1 MRANYKNKLVPL
13 SDIENK
19 VREEFDKRTELVYET
34 VKQDI
39 AAQLMATCCCVLHSS
54 FGFGEIRLKRFKKE
68 LESYFGLMLENGICG
83 KEFTPINCI
92 EYMRD
97 EFGIDFDKD
106 VNIIS
111 EKDLK
116 TRGVIR

>member
-19 VREEFDKRTELVYET
+19 VREEFDKKTEQVYET

-92 EYMRD
+92 EYMRKT
-97 EFGIDFDKD
+97 FNIDFD
-106 VNIIS
+106 
-111 EKDLK
+111 EKITIK
-116 TRGVIR
+116 GKKGE